1 MFDSPN
7 QREKSF
13 PWKSYNLQ
21 VAEGKAFRLEY
32 PSIYE
37 TEELAAIRAETRRFV
52 ENEVV
57 PHGQKWEEKGRVP
70 RRLFR
75 QLGEIGLFGLRI
87 PESRGG
93 AGLGHLASATVA
105 EEFGKST
112 FGGVMA
118 SVAVHCELA
127 MPYLY
132 RYGSPYLQDKYLPKM
147 MAGELI
153 GALAVSEAGAGSDV
167 AAMTTR
173 AVRDGDKYVVNGSK
187 MFISNGASSDVV
199 VLSAR
204 TDPDAVPHRGISLFL
219 VEKGSPGFSVSRTLD
234 KHGWRSSDTAEL
246 VFEDCSVPARNL
258 IGEVNRGFYAIMRN
272 FQNERLVLA
281 AAALGEAR
289 KALEI
294 TLDYVKTRRV
304 FGKVLWAKQAIRHRL
319 AELAAAVEASAQLI
333 YHSAWLLDQGHRAVR
348 EVSMVKAFMSELVNR
363 VLYSCVQFHGGMGY
377 MRESTIERM
386 SRDARLHPIG
396 GGATE
401 VMLEEIAKKM

>member
-1 MFDSPN
+1 MES
-7 QREKSF
+7 
-13 PWKSYNLQ
+13 
-21 VAEGKAFRLEY
+21 

-37 TEELAAIRAETRRFV
+37 TEELAAIRSQIRRLV

-57 PHGQKWEEKGRVP
+57 PHGEQWEEEGRVP

-75 QLGEIGLFGLRI
+75 KLGRIGLFGLRV

-93 AGLGHLASATVA
+93 VGLGHLASATVT
-105 EEFGKST
+105 EELGKST

-118 SVAVHCELA
+118 SVAVHGELA

-132 RYGSPYLQDKYLPKM
+132 RYGSAYLQDKYLPKM
-147 MAGELI
+147 VSGELI
-153 GALAVSEAGAGSDV
+153 GALGVTESGAGSDV
-167 AAMTTR
+167 AAMATR
-173 AVRDGDKYVVNGSK
+173 AVRDGDEYVINGSK
-187 MFISNGASSDVV
+187 MFISNGDSSDVV
-199 VLSAR
+199 VLSAK
-204 TDPDAVPHRGISLFL
+204 TDTEAVPHRGISLFL
-219 VEKGSPGFSVSRTLD
+219 VEKETPGFTVSRTFD

-246 VFEDCSVPARNL
+246 VFEDCRVPARNL
-258 IGEVNRGFYAIMRN
+258 IGEPNRGFYAIMRN

-294 TLDYVKTRRV
+294 TVEYVKTRRV
-304 FGKVLWAKQAIRHRL
+304 FGKVLWAKQALRHKL
-319 AELAAAVEASAQLI
+319 AELSAAVEAGSQLL
-333 YHSAWLLDQGHRAVR
+333 YHSAWLLDEGQGAVR

-377 MRESTIERM
+377 MRESAIERM

>member
-1 MFDSPN
+1 MPRYL
-7 QREKSF
+7 RETVEVGVVQWRRST
-13 PWKSYNLQ
+13 
-21 VAEGKAFRLEY
+21 EGVPLKA

-52 ENEVV
+52 QKEVV
-57 PHGQKWEEKGRVP
+57 PYGEKWEEEGRVP

-75 QLGEIGLFGLRI
+75 ELGKIGLFGLRV

-93 AGLGHLASATVA
+93 VGLGHLASATVA

-112 FGGVMA
+112 FGGVTA
-118 SVAVHCELA
+118 SVAVHGELA

-132 RYGSPYLQDKYLPKM
+132 RYGSPYLQDQYLPKM
-147 MAGELI
+147 MTGELI
-153 GALAVSEAGAGSDV
+153 GALGVTESDAGSDV
-167 AAMTTR
+167 AAMSTR
-173 AVRDGDKYVVNGSK
+173 AIRDGDEYVINGSK

-199 VLSAR
+199 VLSAK
-204 TDPDAVPHRGISLFL
+204 TDLEVVPHRGISLFV
-219 VEKGSPGFSVSRTLD
+219 VEKETPGFSVSRILD

-246 VFEDCSVPARNL
+246 VFEDCRVPAQNL
-258 IGEVNRGFYAIMRN
+258 IGDLHRGFYAIMRN

-281 AAALGEAR
+281 SAALGEAR
-289 KALEI
+289 QALEM
-294 TLDYVKTRRV
+294 TVEYVKSRRV
-304 FGKVLWAKQAIRHRL
+304 FGKVLWAKQALRHKL
-319 AELAAAVEASAQLI
+319 AELATAVEAGAQLI
-333 YHSAWLLDQGHRAVR
+333 YHSAWLLDQGRGAVR
-348 EVSMVKAFMSELVNR
+348 EISMVKAFMSELVNR

-377 MRESTIERM
+377 MRESAIERM

>member
-1 MFDSPN
+1 MAKETE
-7 QREKSF
+7 RK
-13 PWKSYNLQ
+13 
-21 VAEGKAFRLEY
+21 GLES

-37 TEELAAIRAETRRFV
+37 SDELAAIRAETRRFV

-57 PHGQKWEEKGRVP
+57 PFGEKWEEEGRVP
-70 RRLFR
+70 RELFTK
-75 QLGEIGLFGLRI
+75 LGEIGLFGLQV

-93 AGLGHLASATVA
+93 VGLGHLASATVA

-112 FGGVMA
+112 YGGVMA
-118 SVAVHCELA
+118 SVAVHGELA
-127 MPYLY
+127 LPYLY
-132 RYGSPYLQDKYLPKM
+132 RFGSKELQDRYLSKM

-153 GALAVSEAGAGSDV
+153 GALAVSEPDAGSDV
-167 AAMTTR
+167 AAMKTR
-173 AVRDGDKYVVNGSK
+173 AVRDGDEYVVNGTK
-187 MFISNGASSDVV
+187 MFISNGDSCDVV
-199 VLSAR
+199 VLSAK
-204 TDPDAVPHRGISLFL
+204 TDPRVTPHRGISLFL
-219 VEKGSPGFSVSRTLD
+219 VEKGTAGFSVSRTLD

-246 VFEDCSVPARNL
+246 VFEDCRVPARNM

-281 AAALGEAR
+281 AAALGEAK
-289 KALEI
+289 KAIEM
-294 TLDYVKTRRV
+294 TVEYVKSRRA
-304 FGKVLWAKQAIRHRL
+304 FGKVLWAKQAIRLKL
-319 AELAAAVEASAQLI
+319 AELAAAVEAGAQLI
-333 YHSAWLLDQGHRAVR
+333 YHSAWLLDQGQGAVR

-377 MRESTIERM
+377 MRESPIERM

>member
-1 MFDSPN
+1 MN
-7 QREKSF
+7 
-13 PWKSYNLQ
+13 
-21 VAEGKAFRLEY
+21 GFRIDRVGVVQLRQLRVKE
-32 PSIYE
+32 SRLGSSGIYE
-37 TEELAAIRAETRRFV
+37 TDELAAIRAQIRRFV
-52 ENEVV
+52 EDKVV
-57 PHGQKWEEKGRVP
+57 PHGERWEEEGRTP

-75 QLGEIGLFGLRI
+75 ELGRMGVFGLRV

-93 AGLGHLASATVA
+93 VGLGHVASATVA
-105 EEFGKST
+105 EELGKST

-118 SVAVHCELA
+118 SVAVHAELA

-132 RYGSPYLQDKYLPKM
+132 RYGSPYLQDMYLSKM
-147 MAGELI
+147 MSGELI
-153 GALAVSEAGAGSDV
+153 GALGVTESGAGSDV
-167 AAMTTR
+167 AAMGTR
-173 AVRDGDKYVVNGSK
+173 ADRDGDEYVINGSK

-199 VLSAR
+199 VLATK
-204 TDPDAVPHRGISLFL
+204 TDTDGVPHRGISLFL
-219 VEKGSPGFSVSRTLD
+219 VEKGSPGFTVSRTLD

-246 VFEDCSVPARNL
+246 VFEDCRVPARNL
-258 IGEVNRGFYAIMRN
+258 IGDLNRGFYAIMHN

-281 AAALGEAR
+281 SAALGEAR

-294 TLDYVKTRRV
+294 TVQYVKSRRV
-304 FGKVLWAKQAIRHRL
+304 FGRVLWAKQALRHKL
-319 AELAAAVEASAQLI
+319 AELSASVEAGSQLL
-333 YHSAWLLDQGHRAVR
+333 YHSAWLLDQGEGAVR

-377 MRESTIERM
+377 MRESAIERM

>member
-1 MFDSPN
+1 MES
-7 QREKSF
+7 
-13 PWKSYNLQ
+13 
-21 VAEGKAFRLEY
+21 

-37 TEELAAIRAETRRFV
+37 TEELVSIRAEIRRFV
-52 ENEVV
+52 QNEVV
-57 PHGQKWEEKGRVP
+57 PHGDKWEEDGRVP
-70 RRLFR
+70 RRLFK
-75 QLGEIGLFGLRI
+75 QLGSIGLFGLRVK
-87 PESRGG
+87 PSRGG
-93 AGLGHLASATVA
+93 VGLGHLASATVA
-105 EEFGKST
+105 EELGKST

-118 SVAVHCELA
+118 SVAVHSELA

-132 RYGSPYLQDKYLPKM
+132 RYGSPYLQNKYLPKM

-153 GALAVSEAGAGSDV
+153 GALAVTESGAGSDV
-167 AAMTTR
+167 AAMSTR
-173 AVRDGDKYVVNGSK
+173 AVRDGDEYVINGSK

-199 VLSAR
+199 VLSAK
-204 TDPDAVPHRGISLFL
+204 TDPEAVPHRGISLFL
-219 VEKGSPGFSVSRTLD
+219 VEKETPGFSVSRTLD

-246 VFEDCSVPARNL
+246 VFEDCRVSAANL
-258 IGEVNRGFYAIMRN
+258 IGEVNRGFYAIMTN

-294 TLDYVKTRRV
+294 TVDYVKNRRV
-304 FGKVLWAKQAIRHRL
+304 FGTVLWAKQAIRHKL
-319 AELAAAVEASAQLI
+319 AELAAAVEAGGQLI
-333 YHSAWLLDQGHRAVR
+333 YHSAWMLDQGHGAVR
-348 EVSMVKAFMSELVNR
+348 EVSMLKAFMSELVNR
-363 VLYSCVQFHGGMGY
+363 VLYTCVQFHGGMGY